1 MVMRVCKI
9 CGESF
14 ETKSS
19 KRSIC
24 YKDHYHPCP
33 VCGKQVLSKDTEHL
47 NNCCSPE
54 CTKIAKHKYRKHV
67 CKICGKEFTPHT
79 PNQQYC
85 DNEFIRKC
93 IICGRSF
100 KIKDVRSTRMCC
112 SYECSEIMRKKSNLE
127 KFGKENPAQSEIV
140 KKKQAETNLKLY
152 GATTPFKSKACLE
165 KRRQTMIGKYGT
177 EFAMQNDDLKKKQ
190 QKSCKERL
198 GVKTPLLLDKS
209 KQELKAVQSNPKR
222 VREAAIKRAEHRA
235 AIVASDGTS
244 FDSSYEVI
252 VYEFCKKY
260 GLDVK
265 RQIPIKYE
273 CMGKSHTTLIDF
285 MIDGQLVECKGYH
298 LLQGIY
304 DYSPGMVPI
313 ERKLKVYRDN
323 NVVVVSSHEAKD
335 LLTCSKVPFV
345 DISRIEK
352 SLV

>member
-1 MVMRVCKI
+1 MVMRICKI
-9 CGESF
+9 CGEPF

-24 YKDHYHPCP
+24 YKDHYHKCP
-33 VCGKQVLSKDTEHL
+33 VCGKLVLSKDTEHL
-47 NNCCSPE
+47 NTCCSYE
-54 CTKIAKHKYRKHV
+54 CTRVAKHRYRKHI

-85 DNEFIRKC
+85 DDEFIRKC
-93 IICGRSF
+93 IVCGKSF
-100 KIKDVRSTRMCC
+100 KIKDARSTRMWC
-112 SYECSEIMRKKSNLE
+112 SYECGEALRKKSNVK
-127 KFGKENPAQSEIV
+127 KFGTENPAQSDIV

-152 GATTPFKSKACLE
+152 GATTPFKSEVCLK
-165 KRRQTMIGKYGT
+165 KRKDTMISKYGV
-177 EFAMQNDDLKKKQ
+177 EYAMQSDILKKKQ
-190 QKSCKERL
+190 QASCINSL
-198 GVKTPLLLDKS
+198 GVKTPLMLDVTKH
-209 KQELKAVQSNPKR
+209 ELKEIQSNPKR

-252 VYEFCKKY
+252 VYEFCKTY
-260 GLDVK
+260 GFDVK

-273 CMGKSHTTLIDF
+273 YMGKIHTTLIDF
-285 MIDGQLVECKGYH
+285 SIDGQLVECKGYH
-298 LLQGIY
+298 LLQGIF
-304 DYSPGMVPI
+304 DYAPGMVPI

>member
-1 MVMRVCKI
+1 MVMRICKI

-19 KRSIC
+19 RRSIC
-24 YKDHYHPCP
+24 YKYHYHACP
-33 VCGKQVLSKDTEHL
+33 VCGKLVLSKDTEHL
-47 NNCCSPE
+47 NSCCSTE
-54 CTKIAKHKYRKHV
+54 CTKIAKHKYRNHI

-85 DNEFIRKC
+85 DDEFVRKC
-93 IICGRSF
+93 IVCGNEFR
-100 KIKDVRSTRMCC
+100 IKDVRSTRMCC
-112 SYECSEIMRKKSNLE
+112 SYECSEVLRKKTNLE
-127 KFGKENPAQSEIV
+127 RFGAENPAQSDIV

-152 GATTPFKSKACLE
+152 GAITPFKSSECLK
-165 KRRQTMIGKYGT
+165 KRKDTMILKYGV
-177 EFAMQNDDLKKKQ
+177 EYAMQNLELKKKQ
-190 QKSCKERL
+190 QASCITNL
-198 GVKTPLLLDKS
+198 GVKTPLLLDSS
-209 KQELKAVQSNPKR
+209 KNELKEIQLNPKR

-252 VYEFCKKY
+252 VYEFCKTY
-260 GLDVK
+260 GFDVK

-273 CMGKSHTTLIDF
+273 YMGKCHTTLIDF
-285 MIDGQLVECKGYH
+285 IIDGQLVECKGYH
-298 LLQGIY
+298 LLQGIF
-304 DYSPGMVPI
+304 DYSPGMIPI

-335 LLTCSKVPFV
+335 LLIRSKVPFI
-345 DISRIEK
+345 DISRLEK